1 MYLIGELQ
9 TEATVEIFPC
19 EEEKAVSQSSFH
31 PHFVTSAH
39 FPNLYFQVI
48 AAAIALPLF
57 T

>member
-19 EEEKAVSQSSFH
+19 EEEKAVSQSSFR